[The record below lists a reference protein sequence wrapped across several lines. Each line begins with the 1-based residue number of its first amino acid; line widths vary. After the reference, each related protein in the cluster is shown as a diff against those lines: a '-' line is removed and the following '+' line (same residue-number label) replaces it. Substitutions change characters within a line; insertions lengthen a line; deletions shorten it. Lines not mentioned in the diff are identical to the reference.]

1 MVEVTRDLNEIPD
14 DAEGEADVALV
25 IGDLGQGV
33 GPVLREFWADLD
45 QLEHGATGQ
54 LCAVVNVDKNL
65 FRNVLGIRGRIVGLQ
80 NYLCVAN
87 SKEHLRNNVCQPS

>member
-1 MVEVTRDLNEIPD
+1 MVEVTRDLNEVPD
-14 DAEGEADVALV
+14 DAEGEADVV

-80 NYLCVAN
+80 NYFVVKK
-87 SKEHLRNNVCQPS
+87 SKEHLRNYVCQPS

>member
-1 MVEVTRDLNEIPD
+1 MVEVTRDLNEVPD
-14 DAEGEADVALV
+14 DAEGEADVAF

-33 GPVLREFWADLD
+33 GPVLRELWADLD

-65 FRNVLGIRGRIVGLQ
+65 FRNVLGIRGRIVGLE
-80 NYLCVAN
+80 NYLYVAN
-87 SKEHLRNNVCQPS
+87 SKEHLRNNVC

>member
-1 MVEVTRDLNEIPD
+1 MVEVTRDLNEVSD
-14 DAEGEADVALV
+14 DAEGEADVVV

-65 FRNVLGIRGRIVGLQ
+65 FRNVLGIRGRIVGLE
-80 NYLCVAN
+80 NYFLCGKFKRA
-87 SKEHLRNNVCQPS
+87 P